1 MTRLDRVGRVFRLV
15 VPLVLVWAVV
25 TIPTAVWMFDH
36 DERTVVIGAHTTT
49 VSPTFDSY
57 ATLDFGPLL
66 PRMRLPANGP
76 LDLGVAIDVGDT
88 DVSDV
93 NELIARDAVI
103 ASQPEGEIAR
113 VRSHVVG
120 MAIDSG
126 LRASGVGLV
135 ATLIIAV
142 AWHVTGRRRRAVVWW
157 RLRHIRKT
165 SRKEIGIAIASVV
178 VFALA
183 LALITVPTGPEPE
196 SAASGGWRPLPE
208 VIPGLDDSQEFDN
221 IELSTGSATR
231 GGVAL
236 IESAL
241 DTYRTSQKF
250 YGDMLDRVPSIA
262 DDIRK
267 PEEDQLVAVLI
278 SDRHDNIGMD
288 PVVAAV
294 AREAAAELIIDA
306 GDDTSTG
313 GSWEAFSINSMER
326 AYEDFD
332 KVGVAGN
339 HDKGSFVRGALA
351 DAGFEVL
358 DGEPVDVEGIRFLG
372 ASDPRSS
379 GLTAGYA
386 EDSGSIEQ
394 QGERLTEVAC
404 EDENVS
410 TVVVHSPT
418 TGDPIA
424 HSGCV
429 DLVISGH
436 LHRQVGPDTVTGEEG
451 VTTTYTNG
459 TTGGAAYAFALGSK
473 LRRPAEATL
482 ITYEEGHPV
491 GLQPVHFE
499 PSGEIHVAEYQP
511 LVTDTSIEK
520 DAENDS
526 DGPAGSDDSEQRGQG
541 EQGAPAQSEGET
553 GGAGPDGNPTNNNSG
568 PNGNED
574 QSGANGPGTN
584 NNG

>member
-1 MTRLDRVGRVFRLV
+1 MTRLEKVGRFFRLA

-25 TIPTAVWMFDH
+25 TVPTAVWMFDH

-76 LDLGVAIDVGDT
+76 FGIGVSIDVGDT
-88 DVSDV
+88 DVNDV

-113 VRSHVVG
+113 IRSHLVG

-126 LRASGVGLV
+126 LRGAGVGLGV
-135 ATLIIAV
+135 TVMIAV

-165 SRKEIGIAIASVV
+165 SRKETTIGIASVV

-183 LALITVPTGPEPE
+183 IALITVPTGPEPE
-196 SAASGGWRPLPE
+196 SAASRGWRSLPD
-208 VIPGLDDSQEFDN
+208 VIPGLDDTDELDN
-221 IELSTGSATR
+221 IQLSTGSATR

-236 IESAL
+236 IQSAI
-241 DTYRTSQKF
+241 DTYRSSQEF
-250 YGDMLDRVPSIA
+250 YGDMLDRVPDIA

-267 PEEDQLVAVLI
+267 PGEDQLVAVLI

-294 AREAAAELIIDA
+294 AREARAKLIIDA

-313 GSWEAFSINSMER
+313 GSWEAFSINSMDR
-326 AYEDFD
+326 AYKDFE
-332 KVGVAGN
+332 KVGIAGN
-339 HDKGSFVRGALA
+339 HDKGSFVRGALK
-351 DAGFEVL
+351 DAGFMVL

-386 EDSGSIEQ
+386 DDSGSIEE
-394 QGERLTEVAC
+394 QGERLTKVAC

-418 TGDPIA
+418 TGGPIA

-429 DLVISGH
+429 DLVVSGH

-473 LRRPAEATL
+473 LRRPAQATL

-491 GLQPVHFE
+491 GLQPVNFE
-499 PSGEIHVAEYQP
+499 TSGKIRVAKYQE
-511 LVTDTSIEK
+511 LVTDTSIDD
-520 DAENDS
+520 DASKGSGEADES
-526 DGPAGSDDSEQRGQG
+526 DRGEPGRNGSQTD
-541 EQGAPAQSEGET
+541 
-553 GGAGPDGNPTNNNSG
+553 GAGRDDEAQGNQNNN
-568 PNGNED
+568 
-574 QSGANGPGTN
+574 
-584 NNG
+584 

>member
-1 MTRLDRVGRVFRLV
+1 MTRLEKVGRFFRLA
-15 VPLVLVWAVV
+15 VPLVLVWAIV

-66 PRMRLPANGP
+66 PRMRLPVDAP
-76 LDLGVAIDVGDT
+76 FDLGVSIDVGDT
-88 DVSDV
+88 DVNDV

-113 VRSHVVG
+113 VRSHLVG

-126 LRASGVGLV
+126 LRAAGVGLV
-135 ATLIIAV
+135 VTLMIGV

-157 RLRHIRKT
+157 RLRHIRQT
-165 SRKEIGIAIASVV
+165 SRKEILIGVSSVV
-178 VFALA
+178 VFGLA
-183 LALITVPTGPEPE
+183 ITLITVPTGPEPE
-196 SAASGGWRPLPE
+196 SAASSGWRSLPA
-208 VIPGLDDSQEFDN
+208 VIPGLDDSGELDN

-236 IESAL
+236 IESAI
-241 DTYRTSQKF
+241 DTYRSSQQF
-250 YGDMLDRVPSIA
+250 YGDMLDRVPKIA

-267 PEEDQLVAVLI
+267 PGEDQLIAVLI

-294 AREAAAELIIDA
+294 AREAKAELIIDA

-358 DGEPVDVEGIRFLG
+358 DGEPVDVDGIRFLG

-386 EDSGSIEQ
+386 EDSGSIEE
-394 QGERLTEVAC
+394 QGERLAKVAC

-436 LHRQVGPDTVTGEEG
+436 LHRQVGPETVTGEEG

-473 LRRPAEATL
+473 LRRPAQATL
-482 ITYEEGHPV
+482 ITYEDGHPV
-491 GLQPVHFE
+491 GLQPVNFE
-499 PSGEIHVAEYQP
+499 TSGQIHVADYQEI
-511 LVTDTSIEK
+511 VTDDSIEK
-520 DAENDS
+520 DAARRADES
-526 DGPAGSDDSEQRGQG
+526 DESDESDQDEPSRNEDD
-541 EQGAPAQSEGET
+541 EQGN
-553 GGAGPDGNPTNNNSG
+553 PDNGSNS
-568 PNGNED
+568 D
-574 QSGANGPGTN
+574 SG
-584 NNG
+584 